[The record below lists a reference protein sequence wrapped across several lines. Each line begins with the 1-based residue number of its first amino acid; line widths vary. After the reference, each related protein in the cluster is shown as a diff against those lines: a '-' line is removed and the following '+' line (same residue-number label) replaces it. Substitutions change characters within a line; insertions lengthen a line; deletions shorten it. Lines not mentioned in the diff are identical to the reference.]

1 MRPIPPVQLGDRTYE
16 SIRSAIIGGELPAGQ
31 PLVDRQLA
39 DQLQVSRTPVRE
51 ALHRLEAD
59 GLVQPRGRAG
69 WEVTPFTEQDV
80 HELFQLRMLLEPVG
94 IDALA
99 KARDDALLERVAA
112 FFDGYDHPVTAERYE
127 DYVARDRAFHELLV
141 ACSGNRR
148 LQRFYAVIG
157 SHIDRGRHF
166 LTGSAD
172 GRADD
177 TLDEHRVVAAAV
189 GDRDFAGAREA
200 LLRHLRTGEE
210 LMVRQLRATQS
221 EREPE

>member
-16 SIRSAIIGGELPAGQ
+16 SIRAAIVTGELVPGQ
-31 PLVDRQLA
+31 SLVDRRLA
-39 DQLQVSRTPVRE
+39 DELQVSRTPVRE

-69 WEVTPFTEQDV
+69 WEVTDFTEQDV

-94 IDALA
+94 IDTLA
-99 KARDDALLERVAA
+99 KAPDDALVARVAT
-112 FFDGYDHPVTAERYE
+112 FFDGYEHPIAGDRYE

-148 LQRFYAVIG
+148 LQRFYTVIG

-177 TLDEHRVVAAAV
+177 TLDEHRAVAAAV
-189 GDRDFAGAREA
+189 SDRDFARARDA

-210 LMVRQLRATQS
+210 LMVRQLRQVRADQ
-221 EREPE
+221 ERQ